1 MAWKRRVDSNIRVGY
16 HRGMPLHEYLSFR
29 DGELFLDDVSAGQVA
44 REFGTP
50 VFAMSETQ
58 LRRDTRRWRQALED
72 AWPDGPTALLP
83 AFKANTCLALR
94 HVLNEE
100 GVGCDTFGEH
110 ELRAALSTGADP
122 ACVSLNGTNKSE
134 EAIRLAIEH
143 GVRITLDS
151 LREVEMVSALSGNAP
166 RPALV
171 RLRLRPGGETLTGPS
186 DFSDR
191 GDSIAGVAA
200 AYRPG
205 FALADAERA
214 ARSIVGSRGM
224 RLVGTHTH
232 LGRHTTSLAAW
243 AGVVSDHVRQIA
255 RISAACGGWRP
266 SEIDLGGGYAERG
279 SPVGQAIAGR
289 EAPQEPP
296 PPEQYTRVIAQAMRA
311 AMRQHGFDSRG
322 VALQLEPGRAIYGP
336 AGVHLTRVVNV
347 RRSPERP
354 DRRWVELDTT
364 EQFLADVV
372 LEHARYPFVL
382 ANRVS
387 AAPSVPVDLTGA
399 SCGFDI
405 IAAGIPV
412 PEDIAA
418 GDLVALLNTGAYA
431 ETQTTNF
438 NAFPRPATVLLS
450 GDLVDVIRR
459 AETPAEVFSRDRVPA
474 RLLRSEDT

>member
-1 MAWKRRVDSNIRVGY
+1 
-16 HRGMPLHEYLSFR
+16 MPLHEYLSFR
-29 DGELFLDDVSAGQVA
+29 DGELFLDEVSAGRIA

-50 VFAMSETQ
+50 VFAVSETQ
-58 LRRDTRRWRQALED
+58 LRRDTRRWRRALED
-72 AWPDGPTALLP
+72 AWPDGPVALLP

-94 HVLNEE
+94 HVLNGE

-110 ELRAALSTGADP
+110 ELRAALSTGVDP
-122 ACVSLNGTNKSE
+122 ACVSLNGTNKSA

-151 LREVEMVSALSGNAP
+151 LREVDLVLALTGSAP

-171 RLRLRPGGETLTGPS
+171 RLRLRPGGETLAGPS

-191 GDSIAGVAA
+191 GDSIAGLAA

-214 ARSIVGSRGM
+214 ARSIVDSIGA
-224 RLVGTHTH
+224 RLVGTHVH
-232 LGRHTTSLAAW
+232 LGRHTTSLATW
-243 AGVVSDHVRQIA
+243 VGVVSDHVRQIA

-279 SPVGQAIAGR
+279 SPVGKAIAGR
-289 EAPQEPP
+289 EAPPEPP
-296 PPEQYTRVIAQAMRA
+296 SPEQYTRVIAQTVRSSL
-311 AMRQHGFDSRG
+311 RQHGFDSKG
-322 VALQLEPGRAIYGP
+322 VALQLEPGRAVYGP

-347 RRSPERP
+347 RCSPERP

-382 ANRVS
+382 AGRVS
-387 AAPSVPVDLTGA
+387 AAPAAPVDLTGA

-405 IAAGIPV
+405 IAAGV
-412 PEDIAA
+412 PAPGDVAA
-418 GDLVALLNTGAYA
+418 GDLVALLNTGAYV

-438 NAFPRPATVLLS
+438 NAFPRPATVLVS
-450 GDLVDVIRR
+450 GDLAEVIRR
-459 AETPAEVFSRDRVPA
+459 AETPAEVFARDRIPA
-474 RLLRSEDT
+474 RLTGR